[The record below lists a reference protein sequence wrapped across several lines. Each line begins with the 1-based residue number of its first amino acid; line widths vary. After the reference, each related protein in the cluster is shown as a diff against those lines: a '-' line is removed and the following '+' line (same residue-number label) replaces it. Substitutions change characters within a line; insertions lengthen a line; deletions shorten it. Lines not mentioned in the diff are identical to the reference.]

1 MKKESRISI
10 KTTAE
15 NRKFL
20 DSLVSKSDRSI
31 SYLISKMIDAFRVKG
46 ITDDRDIK

>member
-20 DSLVSKSDRSI
+20 EGLMSKSDRSM
-31 SYLISKMIDAFRVKG
+31 SYLISKMIDAFRIKG